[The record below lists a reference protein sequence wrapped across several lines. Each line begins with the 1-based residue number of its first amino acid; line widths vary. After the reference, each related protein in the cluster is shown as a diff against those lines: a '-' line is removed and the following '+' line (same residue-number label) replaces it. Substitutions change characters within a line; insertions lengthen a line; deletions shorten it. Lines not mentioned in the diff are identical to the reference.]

1 MTKTDVLS
9 KRKDILSL
17 ARQHGAASIKIFG
30 SVVRG
35 EEQPNSDVDFLVQM
49 EKGRSLF
56 DMGGLLMDLQDLL
69 DCKVDVVSE
78 NGLRSRIK
86 DHVLREAMSI

>member
-1 MTKTDVLS
+1 MKRDDILS
-9 KRKDILSL
+9 KRDDILNLASL
-17 ARQHGAASIKIFG
+17 HGVASIKIFG

-35 EEQPNSDVDFLVQM
+35 EERTDSDVDFLVRM
-49 EKGRSLF
+49 ENGRSLL

-69 DCKVDVVSE
+69 GCKVDVVSE

-86 DHVLREAMSI
+86 DRVLHEAMPL